1 MTTIQW
7 GLATF
12 GAGILLIIIEYVMAG
27 KKKGGISAT
36 DKKSMVGLFWISL
49 FTAGVVMFVVSNMG
63 WSSK

>member
-27 KKKGGISAT
+27 KKKGGVSAT
-36 DKKSMVGLFWISL
+36 DKKSMIGLFWITL
-49 FTAGVVMFVVSNMG
+49 FASGVVMFVVSNMG
-63 WSSK
+63 WGK